1 MIQLL
6 VVIAIIAIL
15 AGMLLPALNNSREA
29 SRKASCTNQMKTLG
43 LGMAMYAQEWNGHIP
58 GMDGTTA
65 GTNWLTKLGPYIGL
79 GQNPETM
86 YVSGPG
92 KTVSTSNA
100 TSNNKRLMYKQNGL
114 SVYCP
119 SITSASPTPGPSN
132 IQYSIT
138 TYAQNTH
145 IMAINTPTIT
155 SIHNPTNWLKVGNS
169 PLHRPSDAIAH
180 GEYDT
185 KPWFKD
191 SSYKLDFL
199 HNQTG
204 NFSFLDGHVE
214 SIKKDVYVLHLWRL
228 SLSY

>member
-1 MIQLL
+1 M
-6 VVIAIIAIL
+6 
-15 AGMLLPALNNSREA
+15 
-29 SRKASCTNQMKTLG
+29 NQMKTLG
-43 LGMAMYAQEWNGHIP
+43 LGIAMYAQEWNGDIP
-58 GMDGTTA
+58 GMDGTTHQKS
-65 GTNWLTKLGPYIGL
+65 WLYKIAPYIGI
-79 GQNPETM
+79 GADPKTK
-86 YVSGPG
+86 YVPGPG
-92 KTVSTSNA
+92 KTVATSNE
-100 TSNNKRLMYKQNGL
+100 TSNNKRLMYVQNGFA
-114 SVYCP
+114 VYCP

-145 IMAINTPTIT
+145 IMAMNIPSIT
-155 SIHNPTNWLKVGNS
+155 SIHDPDNLLKLGKA

-191 SSYKLDFL
+191 DSYKLDFP
-199 HNQTG
+199 HNRTG

-214 SIKKDVYVLHLWRL
+214 SIKKDVYELHLWRL

>member
-1 MIQLL
+1 
-6 VVIAIIAIL
+6 
-15 AGMLLPALNNSREA
+15 
-29 SRKASCTNQMKTLG
+29 
-43 LGMAMYAQEWNGHIP
+43 
-58 GMDGTTA
+58 
-65 GTNWLTKLGPYIGL
+65 
-79 GQNPETM
+79 
-86 YVSGPG
+86 
-92 KTVSTSNA
+92 
-100 TSNNKRLMYKQNGL
+100 MYKQNGL

-119 SITSASPTPGPSN
+119 SITAASPVARPAN
-132 IQYSIT
+132 IQYSVT

-145 IMAINTPTIT
+145 IMAISGISN
-155 SIHNPTNWLKVGNS
+155 SLDDPTNWLKVGNS

-214 SIKKDVYVLHLWRL
+214 SIKKDVYELHLWRL